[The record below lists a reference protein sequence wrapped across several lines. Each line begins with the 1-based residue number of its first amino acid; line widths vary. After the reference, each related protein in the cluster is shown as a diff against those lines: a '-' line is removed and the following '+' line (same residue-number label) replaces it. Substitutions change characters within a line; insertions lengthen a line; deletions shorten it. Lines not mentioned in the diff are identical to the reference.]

1 MLTVLIK
8 IVIVILGFRFFWKK
22 ENNLTY
28 FDKYVKEKLLV
39 ITFKKEDDF
48 NYKVNNYRNIT
59 IKISNKS
66 SISTINQVK

>member
-1 MLTVLIK
+1 LLTVLIK